1 VVTARPFERPGTLD
15 EEALLH
21 VLRAIRRG
29 DFAARLPAGRPGI
42 AGEIADALNEI
53 AELNQQTALELRRIA
68 RVVGREGRFG
78 QRASIDGATGAW
90 ARSIESLNQ
99 LVVDLTEP
107 SVEVSRVLGA
117 VAKGDL
123 SQRMALDIE
132 GRPLKGEFRR
142 SGATINTMVDQLNAF
157 ASEVTRVAR
166 EVGTEGKLGGQADVE
181 GVGGTW
187 KDLTEAVNLMAA
199 NLTSQVRNIADVT
212 TAVAKGDL
220 SRKITV
226 DVRGEILELKDT
238 INTMVDQLNAFASE
252 VTRVAREV
260 GTEGKLGGQADVG
273 GVAGTWKDLTDSVN
287 FMAGNLTSQVRNIAD
302 VTTAVARGDLSRK
315 ITVDVRGEILELKDT
330 INTMVDQLNALAGEV
345 TRVAREVGTEG
356 KLGGQ
361 ADVKGVAGTWKDLT
375 DSVNSMAGNLTSQV
389 RNIAEV
395 TTAVAKGDLSRKI
408 TVDVRGEILELKDT
422 INTMVD
428 QLNAF
433 ASEVTRVA
441 REVGTEGKLGG
452 QADVRGVGGTWKDL
466 TDNVNFMASNL
477 TSQVRNIA
485 EVTTAVA
492 NGDLSKKVTVDVRG
506 EILELKNTVNTMVD
520 QLNAFASEV
529 TRVAREVGTEGRL
542 GGQADVGGV
551 AGTWKDLTDSVNFM
565 AGNLTAQVRNIADVT
580 TAVARGNLSKK
591 ITVDVRGEI
600 LELKN
605 TINTMVDQLN
615 AFAGEV
621 TRVAREVGTEGKL
634 GGQAQVQGVAGTWKD
649 LTDSVNSMA
658 GNLTDQVR
666 GIARVVTAVAKG
678 DLRGKLRLEA
688 KGEIAELAETING
701 MTDTLAVFA
710 DQVTTVAREVGFE
723 GKLGGQASVPGAAGT
738 WRDLTD
744 NVNQLAANLTTQVR
758 AIGTVATAVTRG
770 DLSGTI
776 EVEAKGEVETLKD
789 DVNEMVRN
797 LRDTTRKNVEQNWL
811 KTNLAR
817 FSRLLQGQRNLR
829 AVGRLILSEVAPLVG
844 AQRGVFYIVE
854 TDEGET
860 ALTLLASYAPEVGN
874 EPPPRLRMGQGL
886 IGQCA
891 ADRRRILLVDV
902 PPNYF
907 PIASGLGQASPRSIV
922 VLPVVFEKETRAVIE
937 LASFGEFSD
946 IHLAFLDQLTESIG
960 IVLNSIVATVRGEQL
975 LREQAARAEAEA
987 GLARLRQVVDVMPE
1001 GILIAD
1007 ADGDVY
1013 LSNAAAVEI
1022 MGGVPD
1028 SAIQATEGQPS
1039 VRHLDGTPCPPEETP
1054 LARAVFGRQ
1063 VVLGEQ
1069 LVVTNTKTGDEV
1081 PILVN
1086 SAPLSDAAGTPV
1098 GGVAVFQDISPLRD
1112 LERQKDEFLAA
1123 VSHDL
1128 KTPATIIMGRA
1139 NILERALE
1147 RVDPG
1152 GLGEFAEGLHAIDES
1167 TVQLVRLIDELL
1179 DVTRMRMGQP
1189 VQLDLGP
1196 ADLIKIAS
1204 RLAAEYRNMSPKHT
1218 IRVESPLPR
1227 LVGDWDGARIER
1239 VVANLVSNAVRYS
1252 PKGGEVVIRATRE
1265 NRDGEEWAVLAVR
1278 DHGIGIPPAELSR
1291 VFEPYY
1297 RGTNVSASISG
1308 TGVGLAGTRHIV
1320 EQHGGEISV
1329 RSELGKSTT
1338 FTVRLPVI
1346 REGVDLIEA

>member
-1 VVTARPFERPGTLD
+1 VTARPFERLATLD

-21 VLRAIRRG
+21 ALRAVRRG
-29 DFAARLPAGRPGI
+29 DFGVRLAGGQPGMP
-42 AGEIADALNEI
+42 GEIAEAFNDI
-53 AELNQQTALELRRIA
+53 VDLNQRLAVELRRIG
-68 RVVGREGRFG
+68 RVVGRDGRFG
-78 QRASIDGATGAW
+78 ERASIGAATGAW
-90 ARSIESLNQ
+90 ARNIEAVNQ
-99 LVVDLTEP
+99 LIADLAEP

-117 VAKGDL
+117 VARGDL
-123 SQRMALDIE
+123 GQRMALEID

-142 SGATINTMVDQLNAF
+142 SGSTVNTMVDQLNAFASEVTRVAREVGTEGKLGGQAKVRGVAGTWKDLTDSVNSMAGNLTSQVRNIAEVTTAVAKGDLSKKVTVDVRGEILELKNTVNTMVDQLNAFASEVTRVAREVGTEGKLGGQADVRGVAGTWKDLTDNVNSMAGNLTSQVRNIAEVTTAVARGDLSKKITVDVQGEILELKDTINTMVDQLNAF

-166 EVGTEGKLGGQADVE
+166 EVGTEGKLGGQADVK
-181 GVGGTW
+181 GVAGTW
-187 KDLTEAVNLMAA
+187 KDLTDNVNFMAS

-212 TAVAKGDL
+212 TAVARGDL
-220 SRKITV
+220 SKKITV
-226 DVRGEILELKDT
+226 DVQGEILELKDT
-238 INTMVDQLNAFASE
+238 INTMVDQLNALAGEVTRVAREVGTEGKLGGQAEVRGVAGTWKDLTDSVNSMAGNLTGQVRNIAEVTTAVARGDLSKKITVDVQGEILELKNTVNTMVDELNAFARE

-287 FMAGNLTSQVRNIAD
+287 FMAGNLTSQVRNIAE
-302 VTTAVARGDLSRK
+302 VTTAVARGDLSK
-315 ITVDVRGEILELKDT
+315 
-330 INTMVDQLNALAGEV
+330 
-345 TRVAREVGTEG
+345 
-356 KLGGQ
+356 
-361 ADVKGVAGTWKDLT
+361 
-375 DSVNSMAGNLTSQV
+375 
-389 RNIAEV
+389 
-395 TTAVAKGDLSRKI
+395 KI

-441 REVGTEGKLGG
+441 REVGSEGK
-452 QADVRGVGGTWKDL
+452 
-466 TDNVNFMASNL
+466 
-477 TSQVRNIA
+477 
-485 EVTTAVA
+485 
-492 NGDLSKKVTVDVRG
+492 
-506 EILELKNTVNTMVD
+506 
-520 QLNAFASEV
+520 
-529 TRVAREVGTEGRL
+529 L

-551 AGTWKDLTDSVNFM
+551 AGTWKDLTDSVNLM
-565 AGNLTAQVRNIADVT
+565 AGNLTSQVR
-580 TAVARGNLSKK
+580 S
-591 ITVDVRGEI
+591 
-600 LELKN
+600 
-605 TINTMVDQLN
+605 
-615 AFAGEV
+615 
-621 TRVAREVGTEGKL
+621 
-634 GGQAQVQGVAGTWKD
+634 
-649 LTDSVNSMA
+649 
-658 GNLTDQVR
+658 
-666 GIARVVTAVAKG
+666 IARVVTAVANG
-678 DLRGKLRLEA
+678 DLSQKLRLEA

-710 DQVTTVAREVGFE
+710 DQVTTVAREVGIE
-723 GKLGGQASVPGAAGT
+723 GKLGGQATVPGAPGT

-758 AIGTVATAVTRG
+758 AIGAVATAVTRG

-776 EVEAKGEVETLKD
+776 EVEARGEVETLKD
-789 DVNEMVRN
+789 NVNEMVRN

-817 FSRLLQGQRNLR
+817 FSRLLQGQRDLR
-829 AVGRLILSEVAPLVG
+829 AVGRLILSELAPLVE
-844 AQRGVFYIVE
+844 AQRGVFYLVE
-854 TDEGET
+854 ARDDET
-860 ALTLLASYAPEVGN
+860 VLSLLASYALDIGD
-874 EPPPRLRMGQGL
+874 PPPARLYMGQGL

-891 ADRRRILLVDV
+891 IDQRRILLTDV
-902 PPNYF
+902 PPTYF
-907 PIASGLGQASPRSIV
+907 PIGSGLGQAPPRSVV
-922 VLPVVFEKETRAVIE
+922 VLPVVFEDETRAVVE

-946 IHLAFLDQLTESIG
+946 IHLSLLDQLTESIG

-1007 ADGDVY
+1007 PDGDVY
-1013 LSNAAAVEI
+1013 LSNAAALQI
-1022 MGGVPD
+1022 MGGIPE
-1028 SAIQATEGQPS
+1028 SAISPTDGEPGM
-1039 VRHLDGTPCPPEETP
+1039 RHLDGTPCPPEETP

-1069 LVVTNTKTGDEV
+1069 LVVTNAITGHDV

-1086 SAPLSDAAGTPV
+1086 SAPLTDANGTPV

-1152 GLGEFAEGLHAIDES
+1152 GLGEFADGLHAIDES

-1196 ADLIKIAS
+1196 ADLIKIAG

-1218 IRVESPLPR
+1218 IHVESALPR

-1239 VVANLVSNAVRYS
+1239 VVANLLSNAVRYS
-1252 PKGGEVVIRATRE
+1252 PKGGEVVIRASRE
-1265 NRDGEEWAVLAVR
+1265 DRGADEWAVLEVQ
-1278 DHGIGIPPAELSR
+1278 DHGIGIPPAELAR
-1291 VFEPYY
+1291 VFEPYF
-1297 RGTNVSASISG
+1297 RGTNVAATISG

-1329 RSELGKSTT
+1329 SSELGQSTT

-1346 REGVDLIEA
+1346 REAVELIEA